1 MGIDPRAL
9 LQAAPRVHA
18 KIARGLRQH
27 LSQRKPDANS
37 ISIRRGPRLVRARRV
52 RYETYMTMSTPPR
65 ISCGFDSGA
74 IEVVDE
80 RDPADLQV
88 ALRADSH
95 ADFRQWFHF
104 RLQGARGQRVGIRF
118 LNAAAATYVDGW
130 RGYQAVASYDR
141 ESWFRVPTSYADG
154 ELRIAHDVARDSV
167 YYAYFEPYS
176 YERHLALLG
185 RAEASSRA
193 RVRDLGTTVDG
204 RDMNAIVVGEEGSGR
219 KPIWIIA
226 RQHPGETMA
235 EWFVDGMLARLQ
247 DDADPVA
254 RRLLERA
261 VLYVVPN
268 MNPDGSVRGNLRTNA
283 AGANL
288 NREWQAPSR
297 ERSPEVLA
305 VRSAME
311 ATGVAAFLDVHGD
324 EALPYVFVDGNE
336 RLPSYS
342 PRMSALERGFCD
354 ALKAASPDFQT
365 VHGYPAD
372 KETKVNLTVASK
384 WVGHT
389 YGGLAL
395 TLEMPFKDNADLPD
409 PRSGWSG
416 ARSRR
421 LGADTLTALYAMLPS
436 L

>member
-1 MGIDPRAL
+1 
-9 LQAAPRVHA
+9 
-18 KIARGLRQH
+18 
-27 LSQRKPDANS
+27 
-37 ISIRRGPRLVRARRV
+37 
-52 RYETYMTMSTPPR
+52 MTNRTPPR
-65 ISCGFDSGA
+65 ISCTFDSGA
-74 IEVVDE
+74 IDVVSE
-80 RDPADLQV
+80 RDVADLQV
-88 ALRADSH
+88 RLRPDSN

-104 RLQGARGQRVGIRF
+104 RLQGARGQRARIRF
-118 LNAAAATYVDGW
+118 LDAAQATYPEGW
-130 RGYQAVASYDR
+130 RGYRAVASYDR
-141 ESWFRVPTSYADG
+141 ATWFRVPTTYEGG
-154 ELRIAHDVARDSV
+154 ELVVDHDVTRDSV

-176 YERHLALLG
+176 WERHLALLG
-185 RAEASSRA
+185 RADTSSLA
-193 RVRDLGTTVDG
+193 QVRDLGPTVEG
-204 RDMNAIVVGEEGSGR
+204 RDMNVVVVGEEGEGR
-219 KPIWIIA
+219 KPLWIVA

-235 EWFVDGMLARLQ
+235 EWFVEGLLDRLL
-247 DDADPVA
+247 DAADPVA

-288 NREWQAPSR
+288 NREWQSPSR

-324 EALPYVFVDGNE
+324 EGLPYVFVDGNE
-336 RLPSYS
+336 RLPTYS
-342 PRMSALERGFCD
+342 ARMGALERGFCD
-354 ALKAASPDFQT
+354 ALKAANPDFQT
-365 VHGYPAD
+365 VHGYPAN

-384 WVGHT
+384 WAGHT
-389 YGGLAL
+389 WGGLAL
-395 TLEMPFKDNADLPD
+395 TLEMPFKDNADMPD
-409 PRSGWSG
+409 AQNGWSG